1 MPQSLDQY
9 LSSLLAKYHYP
20 DQAKKD
26 ITNALQHYRNLSPT
40 TSQFVF
46 NDGMKKELFCLD
58 GTIPVN
64 YKGMTYNIPVCIWL
78 LDTHPYNSP
87 MCYVKPTSYMQIK
100 VSRHVDQTGRVFL
113 PYLHE
118 WNPSSSDLLGLIQ
131 VMIIVFG
138 ETPPVFSKPQEDG
151 SPAYLGARNTATSG
165 GGFFRPTTG
174 VMPPAM
180 GGQPPYPTSG
190 TAMPPYPPGG
200 ATGMPAPWTPYPPA
214 SGAASASANTV
225 GGGGGGMPPYPVFP
239 PVASGAAPYPP
250 YPTSGPA
257 TANTGYPYPP
267 ASTTSTSVGAAS
279 VSQTG
284 TITQEHIRASLLTA
298 VEEKVKARL
307 KEALSGAQAE
317 MDVLKRTHD
326 ELTQGKTKLDDM
338 INRMD
343 REQAELEGNLQN
355 LRERNEELKELIR
368 KVENQGSINVDEAV
382 VTTAPLYKQLVNA
395 FAEENATEDAIYYLG
410 EALRKGVIDLDVFL
424 KHVRELSRKQFL
436 LRALMQKCREKAQ
449 LP

>member
-1 MPQSLDQY
+1 
-9 LSSLLAKYHYP
+9 
-20 DQAKKD
+20 
-26 ITNALQHYRNLSPT
+26 
-40 TSQFVF
+40 
-46 NDGMKKELFCLD
+46 
-58 GTIPVN
+58 
-64 YKGMTYNIPVCIWL
+64 
-78 LDTHPYNSP
+78 
-87 MCYVKPTSYMQIK
+87 
-100 VSRHVDQTGRVFL
+100 
-113 PYLHE
+113 
-118 WNPSSSDLLGLIQ
+118 
-131 VMIIVFG
+131 
-138 ETPPVFSKPQEDG
+138 
-151 SPAYLGARNTATSG
+151 
-165 GGFFRPTTG
+165 
-174 VMPPAM
+174 
-180 GGQPPYPTSG
+180 
-190 TAMPPYPPGG
+190 MPPYPPRGSHWHAHTVDTISPG
-200 ATGMPAPWTPYPPA
+200 KWYCVSLFQPAA
-214 SGAASASANTV
+214 
-225 GGGGGGMPPYPVFP
+225 
-239 PVASGAAPYPP
+239 YPP
-250 YPTSGPA
+250 YPTSGPT
-257 TANTGYPYPP
+257 TASTGYPYPP
-267 ASTTSTSVGAAS
+267 ASTTSTPASAAGAA
-279 VSQTG
+279 SQTG

-343 REQAELEGNLQN
+343 REQAELEANLQN

>member
-46 NDGMKKELFCLD
+46 NDGIKKELFCLD

-64 YKGMTYNIPVCIWL
+64 YKGTTYNIPVCIWL

-100 VSRHVDQTGRVFL
+100 VSRHVDQTGRIFL

-118 WNPSSSDLLGLIQ
+118 WSPSSSDLLGLIQ
-131 VMIIVFG
+131 VMIITFG

-151 SPAYLGARNTATSG
+151 SPAYPGARNTGAS
-165 GGFFRPTTG
+165 GGFFRPATG

-180 GGQPPYPTSG
+180 GGQPPYPA

-200 ATGMPAPWTPYPPA
+200 ATGMPTPWTPYPPA
-214 SGAASASANTV
+214 SGAPSSGTV
-225 GGGGGGMPPYPVFP
+225 GSGMPPYPVFP
-239 PVASGAAPYPP
+239 SVPSGAYPP

-257 TANTGYPYPP
+257 TASTGGYPYPP
-267 ASTTSTSVGAAS
+267 ASTTSTSVSAAVA

-326 ELTQGKTKLDDM
+326 ELTQGKAKLDDM

-343 REQAELEGNLQN
+343 REQAELEANLQN
-355 LRERNEELKELIR
+355 LRERNDELKELIH

-382 VTTAPLYKQLVNA
+382 VTTAPLYKQLLNA